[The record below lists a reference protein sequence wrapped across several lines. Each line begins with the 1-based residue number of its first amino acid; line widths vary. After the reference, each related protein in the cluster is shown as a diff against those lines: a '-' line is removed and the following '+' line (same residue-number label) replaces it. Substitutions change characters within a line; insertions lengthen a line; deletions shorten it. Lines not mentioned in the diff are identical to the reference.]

1 MDHEDL
7 IGLIDDI
14 VASNDL
20 ESLDRISAY
29 VAARRNACACRLEG
43 DVEKALSFETDAEA
57 IVENGPRGKL
67 F

>member
-1 MDHEDL
+1 MDHESL

-14 VASNDL
+14 VAANDL

-29 VAARRNACACRLEG
+29 IAARRNACAHRLGG
-43 DVEKALSFETDAEA
+43 DLEKAAGFETDAEA
-57 IVENGPRGKL
+57 IVENGPRGRL